1 MKLKLKTEIDRPY
14 TLMFSVLKDNKHQ
27 FANLFMDHGLNIGKN
42 WTRTTMDKLFKETVN
57 TNEMFDEF
65 FN

>member
-1 MKLKLKTEIDRPY
+1 
-14 TLMFSVLKDNKHQ
+14 MFSVLKDNKHQ